1 VVVLLVAA
9 RSVQVEARSRM
20 LGARL
25 EIALLTRHLWCLNP
39 PSNTSGASTIRGT
52 EQTTDRRAR
61 RDTEDRIAEKRWLD
75 EGGSFSRYPNQA
87 EEIEMTDVRRS
98 GPPRRL
104 ADQTRYGI
112 PIEGEVDGLWQR
124 AFHVHLAEQVR
135 RQPDLTGAEFFE
147 KSLTINPA
155 EIKFRFVDSPS
166 LLPAYLDMIE
176 SAIPQANQT
185 AAVERQRLDA
195 AVAEAE
201 RALRERDQDI
211 EQALTSW
218 AEQQPADR

>member
-1 VVVLLVAA
+1 MLESFASDT
-9 RSVQVEARSRM
+9 RCVERSR
-20 LGARL
+20 
-25 EIALLTRHLWCLNP
+25 EKEH
-39 PSNTSGASTIRGT
+39 
-52 EQTTDRRAR
+52 TTDRTAR
-61 RDTEDRIAEKRWLD
+61 RDTEDQIAEQRWLD
-75 EGGSFSRYPNQA
+75 EGGSYSRFPNQA
-87 EEIEMTDVRRS
+87 EEIEMTDVRRT

-104 ADQTRYGI
+104 EDQTRYGI
-112 PIEGEVDGLWQR
+112 PIDGEVDGIWQR
-124 AFHVHLAEQVR
+124 AFHLHLAEQVR
-135 RQPDLTGAEFFE
+135 GRPDLTGADFFE

-166 LLPAYLDMIE
+166 VLPDYLDMIE

-201 RALRERDQDI
+201 RKLQERDQDI

-218 AEQQPADR
+218 AKQQPADR

>member
-1 VVVLLVAA
+1 
-9 RSVQVEARSRM
+9 M
-20 LGARL
+20 
-25 EIALLTRHLWCLNP
+25 
-39 PSNTSGASTIRGT
+39 
-52 EQTTDRRAR
+52 TDRRAR
-61 RDTEDRIAEKRWLD
+61 RDTEDRIAEQRWFD

-87 EEIEMTDVRRS
+87 EEIEMTDVRRT

-104 ADQTRYGI
+104 TDQTRFGI
-112 PIEGEVDGLWQR
+112 PIEGEVDGIWQR

-135 RQPDLTGAEFFE
+135 RHPDLPGGDFFE

-155 EIKFRFVDSPS
+155 EIKFLFVGSAS
-166 LLPAYLDMIE
+166 LLPDFLDMIE

-195 AVAEAE
+195 ALAETE
-201 RALRERDQDI
+201 RELRERDDDI
-211 EQALTSW
+211 ERALKSW